1 MEGVPCARS
10 AFSQLLQRCSNIGHR
25 LKAMRGLF
33 RQASLYDLRRGRLQG
48 RRLIVHHGVQRIE
61 QRLAFEDAPARAQ
74 LIQHSAETEDIRS
87 RIDRLPQRL
96 LWRHVGRRAD
106 HCPRDR
112 AGGVVGRVNRHLGQP
127 EVEQFRAVARH
138 HDVGRLQIA
147 MEDAFAVCDVQR
159 VHDLR
164 GHAQRLVEG

>member
-1 MEGVPCARS
+1 MS
-10 AFSQLLQRCSNIGHR
+10 DNIGHR
-25 LKAMRGLF
+25 LKAMRGLCF
-33 RQASLYDLRRGRLQG
+33 
-48 RRLIVHHGVQRIE
+48 
-61 QRLAFEDAPARAQ
+61 AR
-74 LIQHSAETEDIRS
+74 HRFT
-87 RIDRLPQRL
+87 
-96 LWRHVGRRAD
+96 
-106 HCPRDR
+106 R